1 MQSDFEIIGHTADIG
16 VAAYGVTIDEAF
28 ANAARAL
35 FSLIVEPDTVSE
47 KLYRDI
53 ELTAA
58 DDGGL
63 LVSWLNELIFIF
75 DTEFLI
81 FSRFDV
87 AVSGCGLRARA
98 YGEKVD
104 SSRHTLKTGV
114 KAATYHMLSVE
125 CGKDACR
132 VQVIFDI

>member
-1 MQSDFEIIGHTADIG
+1 MQNDFEIIGHTADIG
-16 VAAYGVTIDEAF
+16 IAAYGASLADAF

-35 FSLIVEPDTVSE
+35 FSLIVEPDIVSE

-53 ELTAA
+53 ELSAA
-58 DDGGL
+58 DDESL
-63 LVSWLNELIFIF
+63 LVAWLNELIFIF
-75 DTEFLI
+75 DTEFLL

-87 AVSGCGLRARA
+87 TLSGGSLRARA

-104 SSRHTLKTGV
+104 TARHILKTGV

-125 CGKDACR
+125 CGKDFCR